1 MASTTRFTP
10 RGVLVWGAVIITL
23 LFGVA
28 LATTVLARATSV
40 TRGVFGPP
48 APPTI
53 TQQVVVEQLQSVA
66 KLVATEM
73 TLRDVVVY
81 EQTRFASTKRALIV
95 VTGRVAAGIDLEH
108 GTDVR
113 IDSATRVITVTLPPA
128 QVMSVDVL
136 NVKTYDESS
145 GWLNPFRP
153 EDRDR
158 IQQMVRAQ
166 LTTAARESGILTHA
180 DQSAVKVLTELLGR
194 DGYRV
199 EVVRPVVEHRPT
211 GYPIG
216 VRPVRGQ
223 THGSAPLGSAPFG
236 HRSPIRPR
244 SELFHLG
251 DGLERHADLAG
262 QHPRFLRR
270 ARHVAECRVEPG
282 RAQLDEIETEVAEGE
297 AGALEL
303 TAERLALPRDVLE
316 RDTGAPEQGELA
328 QRVVR

>member
-1 MASTTRFTP
+1 MASTTRVTP
-10 RGVLVWGAVIITL
+10 RSVLVWGAVIIAL
-23 LFGVA
+23 VFGVA
-28 LATTVLARATSV
+28 LAATALGRAASV

-48 APPTI
+48 APPVI

-95 VTGRVAAGIDLEH
+95 VTGRVAAGIDLAH
-108 GTDVR
+108 GADVR
-113 IDSATRVITVTLPPA
+113 IDSMTRVITVTLPPA
-128 QVMSVDVL
+128 EVMSVDVL

-180 DQSAVKVLTELLGR
+180 DQSAAKVLTELLAR

-199 EVVRPVVEHRPT
+199 EIVRPVVEHRPT
-211 GYPIG
+211 G
-216 VRPVRGQ
+216 
-223 THGSAPLGSAPFG
+223 
-236 HRSPIRPR
+236 
-244 SELFHLG
+244 
-251 DGLERHADLAG
+251 
-262 QHPRFLRR
+262 
-270 ARHVAECRVEPG
+270 
-282 RAQLDEIETEVAEGE
+282 
-297 AGALEL
+297 
-303 TAERLALPRDVLE
+303 
-316 RDTGAPEQGELA
+316 
-328 QRVVR
+328 